1 MVNRDARMYGAGALA
16 GAGLAL
22 FGLYILSQ
30 AVPIDLT
37 QPPRLAVGV
46 IGLVLLAAG
55 FFLRPR
61 PSSSHADAEPAAAA
75 DPGRLSDS

>member
-1 MVNRDARMYGAGALA
+1 MANRDVRMYGAGALA

-22 FGLYILSQ
+22 FGLYVLSQ

-46 IGLVLLAAG
+46 VGLVLLAAG

-61 PSSSHADAEPAAAA
+61 PSGSRPDAEPGAAA
-75 DPGRLSDS
+75 DGGA